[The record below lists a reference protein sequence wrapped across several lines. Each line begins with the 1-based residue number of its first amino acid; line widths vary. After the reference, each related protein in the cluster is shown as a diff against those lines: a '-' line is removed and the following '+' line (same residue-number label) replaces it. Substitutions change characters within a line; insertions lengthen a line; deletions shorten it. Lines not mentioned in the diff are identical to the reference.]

1 MMAVETTSLV
11 DVAYENLLERITSF
25 QVKAGA
31 PLSEVKISKELNIS
45 RTPIR
50 EALQRLE
57 KEGLVQ
63 RTESSRFTVAQISIK
78 EVNEACDLL
87 EILDTYIFTA
97 ASQKL
102 SGDDAAELRRS
113 ITKMS
118 EAVNRDDR
126 PSWTEADRTFHQVLN
141 RAAGNELVADTVRET
156 RRRVQ
161 RFWIRS
167 TVGQFDRLHT
177 CTIEHSQLVDAI
189 INKDI
194 AAIGPA
200 VTEHIGH
207 LRENDVSLLTTV
219 ALLTGDDRA

>member
-1 MMAVETTSLV
+1 MALETSSLV
-11 DVAYENLLERITSF
+11 DVAYDDLLARITSF

-31 PLSEVKISKELNIS
+31 ALSEVKISKELNIS

-57 KEGLVQ
+57 KEGLVK
-63 RTESSRFTVAQISIK
+63 RTESARFTVAQISIR
-78 EVNEACDLL
+78 EVNEACDML
-87 EILDTYIFTA
+87 EILDTYIFSK

-102 SGDDAAELRRS
+102 TPDDEKELRDAVKRMSDACDANDRS
-113 ITKMS
+113 AWTDADRSFHQI
-118 EAVNRDDR
+118 VNRV
-126 PSWTEADRTFHQVLN
+126 AD
-141 RAAGNELVADTVRET
+141 NELVADSVRET

-177 CTIEHSQLVDAI
+177 CTVEHSQLVDAI
-189 INKDI
+189 INKDV

-207 LRENDVSLLTTV
+207 LRENVVSLLTTV
-219 ALLTGDDRA
+219 ALLTGEDGA

>member
-1 MMAVETTSLV
+1 MAVETASLV
-11 DVAYENLLERITSF
+11 DVAYEHLLERITSF
-25 QVKAGA
+25 RAKAGA

-87 EILDTYIFTA
+87 EILDTYIFSA

-102 SGDDAAELRRS
+102 SDEDAAELRRS
-113 ITKMS
+113 VKKMTDACD
-118 EAVNRDDR
+118 ENDR
-126 PSWTEADRTFHQVLN
+126 TSWTEADRTFHHILSRV
-141 RAAGNELVADTVRET
+141 AGNELVADTVLET

-189 INKDI
+189 INKDV

-200 VTEHIGH
+200 VSEHIGH
-207 LRENDVSLLTTV
+207 LRENVVSLLTTV

>member
-1 MMAVETTSLV
+1 MALETSSLV
-11 DVAYENLLERITSF
+11 DVAYDDLLARITSF

-57 KEGLVQ
+57 KEGLVK
-63 RTESSRFTVAQISIK
+63 RTESARFTVAQISIR
-78 EVNEACDLL
+78 EVNEACDML
-87 EILDTYIFTA
+87 EILDTYIFSK

-102 SGDDAAELRRS
+102 TPDDEKELRDAVKR
-113 ITKMS
+113 MS
-118 EAVNRDDR
+118 EACDANDRTAWTDADRSFHQIVNRV
-126 PSWTEADRTFHQVLN
+126 AD
-141 RAAGNELVADTVRET
+141 NELVADSVRET

-177 CTIEHSQLVDAI
+177 CTVEHSQLVDAI
-189 INKDI
+189 INKDV

-207 LRENDVSLLTTV
+207 LRENVVSLLTTV
-219 ALLTGDDRA
+219 ALLTGEDGA

>member
-1 MMAVETTSLV
+1 MAVETASLV
-11 DVAYENLLERITSF
+11 DVAYENLLARITSF

-63 RTESSRFTVAQISIK
+63 RTEASRFTVAQISIK
-78 EVNEACDLL
+78 EVNDACDLL
-87 EILDTYIFTA
+87 EILDTYIFTK
-97 ASQKL
+97 ASRTL
-102 SGDDAAELRRS
+102 SEEDAIELRRS
-113 ITKMS
+113 VTRMS
-118 EAVNRDDR
+118 DASDANDR
-126 PSWTEADRTFHQVLN
+126 TAWTEADRTFHQILN
-141 RAAGNELVADTVRET
+141 RVAGNELVADTVRET

-177 CTIEHSQLVDAI
+177 CTVEHGQLVDAI
-189 INKDI
+189 INKDV

-200 VTEHIGH
+200 VTEHISH
-207 LRENDVSLLTTV
+207 LRENVVSLLTTV
-219 ALLTGDDRA
+219 ALLTGDDQA

>member
-1 MMAVETTSLV
+1 MALETSSLV
-11 DVAYENLLERITSF
+11 DVAYDDLLARITSF

-57 KEGLVQ
+57 KEGLVK
-63 RTESSRFTVAQISIK
+63 RTESARFTVAQISIR
-78 EVNEACDLL
+78 EVNEACDML
-87 EILDTYIFTA
+87 EILDTYIFSK

-102 SGDDAAELRRS
+102 TPDDEKELRDAVKRMSDACDANDRTAWTDADRS
-113 ITKMS
+113 FHQI
-118 EAVNRDDR
+118 VNRV
-126 PSWTEADRTFHQVLN
+126 AD
-141 RAAGNELVADTVRET
+141 NELVADSVRET

-177 CTIEHSQLVDAI
+177 CTVEHSQLVDAI
-189 INKDI
+189 INKDV

-207 LRENDVSLLTTV
+207 LRENVVSLLTTV
-219 ALLTGDDRA
+219 ALLTGEDGA

>member
-1 MMAVETTSLV
+1 MVLETTSLV
-11 DVAYENLLERITSF
+11 DVAYDDLLARITSF

-63 RTESSRFTVAQISIK
+63 RTESARFTVAQISIR
-78 EVNEACDLL
+78 EVNEACDML
-87 EILDTYIFTA
+87 EILDTYIFSK

-102 SGDDAAELRRS
+102 TADDERDLREA
-113 ITKMS
+113 IKNMS
-118 EAVNRDDR
+118 DACDANDR
-126 PSWTEADRTFHQVLN
+126 TAWTEADRGFHQILN
-141 RAAGNELVADTVRET
+141 RVADNELVADTVRET

-167 TVGQFDRLHT
+167 TVGQFDRLST
-177 CTIEHSQLVDAI
+177 CTVEHSQLVDAI
-189 INKDI
+189 INKDV

-207 LRENDVSLLTTV
+207 LRENVVSLLTTV
-219 ALLTGDDRA
+219 ALLTGDDGA